1 MKAIWNETILAESDE
16 GIVVEGNYYF
26 PPDSL
31 NRAYLRDSTHTTV
44 CVWKGTASYYDVVL
58 PGDASGE
65 EVIANAAWYYPQPKD
80 AAAEITNYVAFYRNR
95 VQVVE
100 G

>member
-1 MKAIWNETILAESDE
+1 MKVVWKEMILAQSDE

-31 NRAYLRDSTHTTV
+31 NREYFRESTHSTI
-44 CVWKGTASYYDVVL
+44 CPWKGTANYYDVVVI
-58 PGDASGE
+58 GDAQE
-65 EVIANAAWYYPQPKD
+65 EAVIANAAWYYPQPKS
-80 AAAEITNYVAFYRNR
+80 AAAEITDYVAFYRNR
-95 VQVVE
+95 VDVVE

>member
-1 MKAIWNETILAESDE
+1 MKAIWNETVLAESDE

-31 NRAYLRDSTHTTV
+31 SRAYLRESTHSTV
-44 CVWKGTASYYDVVL
+44 CAWKGTASYYDVVL
-58 PGDASGE
+58 PSGASGE

-95 VQVVE
+95 VQVVQ